1 MNEPSPKYHDV
12 ARKFRE
18 HARAERGNL
27 VPHPATPEE
36 VDAAERDLGAAFP
49 DSFRWF
55 QLEFGDFK
63 DGPFDIYSVLPP
75 DSSRSPETSQ
85 RNIVG
90 INQEE
95 RVESVPRLPPHLIA
109 FSDSGGGDYLCFDTS
124 RRVANEC
131 PVVWWDHEQDETQT
145 PEPAAASFLDWIEAE
160 ISEREM
166 DEKRSLLDSF
176 PYKDWLA
183 PWLKPRE

>member
-1 MNEPSPKYHDV
+1 MDDPSPKYHDA
-12 ARKFRE
+12 ARRFRE
-18 HARAERGNL
+18 HSKAERGNL
-27 VPHPATPEE
+27 VPRPATPDH

-55 QLEFGDFK
+55 QLEFGDFQ
-63 DGPFDIYSVLPP
+63 DGPFDIYSVCPP
-75 DSSRSPETSQ
+75 GPSE
-85 RNIVG
+85 RNIVS

-109 FSDSGGGDYLCFDTS
+109 FSDSGGGDFLCFDTS

-160 ISEREM
+160 IRERETE
-166 DEKRSLLDSF
+166 EKGSLLDSF
-176 PYKDWLA
+176 PYKEWLA